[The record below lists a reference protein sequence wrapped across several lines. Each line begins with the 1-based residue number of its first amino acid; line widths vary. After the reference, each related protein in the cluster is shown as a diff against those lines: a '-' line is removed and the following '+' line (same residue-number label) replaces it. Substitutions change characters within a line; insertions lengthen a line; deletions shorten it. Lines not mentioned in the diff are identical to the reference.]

1 MDSIALNSMDTLMI
15 VESPAKARKIQK
27 FVPKNFRVLSSYGHI
42 MNLPR
47 KEMGIDPDNDFK
59 MTYIIMSDKRKTVNE
74 LKQVGKGKRILLA
87 ADSDREG
94 DAIAW
99 HCGRLFKTDFEEN
112 NRITFNEISQKAIL
126 KSIEKVHQLDMNSVN
141 SQKARQCIDKLMGY
155 ELSPLLWRHIKTK
168 ESGLSA
174 GRVQSTLL
182 EILKQHEDNINEYEP
197 EYIYD
202 CIGSFTDDQSNEI
215 ESEFIFGDDLE
226 EVNMKEIFECFNEDR
241 RFNVVSTKK
250 STEKRYPPTP
260 LITSTL
266 QQSAQNEFGFPV
278 SMTMSIAQKLYEN
291 GKITYM
297 RTDSTFM
304 SEDFVRTLKN
314 NITENYGKE
323 YYRIPQKKKVK
334 GAQEAHECIR
344 PTDLNTILS
353 DKYEECDK
361 KLYNMILKK
370 TVQSHM
376 KPALYD
382 VTKISLMNDT
392 SQKYGS
398 FLTTHKTL
406 DFLGF
411 LAYDPKNV
419 VQEKIVKEFLSCDL
433 REAVCK
439 EKESNTPTH
448 YTESAIVKKLE
459 SSGVGRPSTYAS
471 TIDTIMKRK
480 YAVAKTIKESTK
492 EEECTT
498 LDVNGQIT
506 EETRQIK
513 VPEQKKR
520 ILLTDLGEEVHKY
533 LKEQFDTIITPGF
546 TAGVESDLDMIARG
560 DVEWLSIVRKVYDL
574 FHPIVM
580 EQMKHKIIS
589 KGSILVGGIE
599 IKSGKY
605 GPYISHNGRNIGLTN
620 YLEYQ
625 KKKLDELTDTDMKC
639 IIDYPM
645 NVGTYQKKDIIIQ
658 IGPYGK
664 YMKYDGKN
672 IRIEQKDKY
681 TKEECIKLIQ

>member
-1 MDSIALNSMDTLMI
+1 MI
-15 VESPAKARKIQK
+15 VESPAKAKKIQK
-27 FVPKNFRVLSSYGHI
+27 FVPKNIQVLSSYGHI

-47 KEMGIDPDNDFK
+47 KEMGIDTENDFK
-59 MTYIIMSDKRKTVNE
+59 MTFMIMSDKSKIVKE
-74 LKQVGKGKRILLA
+74 IKKVGKGKRILLA

-99 HCGRLFKTDFEEN
+99 HCGRILKCDFTDF
-112 NRITFNEISQKAIL
+112 NRITFNEISQKAIM
-126 KSIEKVHQLDMNSVN
+126 KSIENVHKLDMDSVD

-168 ESGLSA
+168 ETGLSA

-182 EILKQHEDNINEYEP
+182 QILKEHEDKINDYEP

-202 CIGSFTDDQSNEI
+202 ITAEIKDNDECIH
-215 ESEFIFGDDLE
+215 ESEFCFNDDDDEELE
-226 EVNMKEIFECFNEDR
+226 EEIEEEIDIQKIFQIFSENR
-241 RFNVVSTKK
+241 RINVVERKK
-250 STEKRYPPTP
+250 STEKRYPMKP

-266 QQSAQNEFGFPV
+266 QQVAQGELGFPV
-278 SMTMSIAQKLYEN
+278 SMTMKIAQKLYEN

-304 SEDFVRTLKN
+304 SEDFVKDLKTKIQN
-314 NITENYGKE
+314 EYGKE
-323 YYRIPQKKKVK
+323 FFQKPNKKKVK

-344 PTDLNTILS
+344 PTNLETELS

-361 KLYNMILKK
+361 KLYELIKKK

-382 VTKISLMNDT
+382 VTRIIMNNDNI
-392 SQKYGS
+392 KRYGY
-398 FLTTHKTL
+398 FLTIYKTL

-411 LAYDPKNV
+411 LAYDSKNK
-419 VQEKIVKEFLSCDL
+419 VQEKYEKEFFYCDIQTSQ
-433 REAVCK
+433 CK

-471 TIDTIMKRK
+471 TIDTVLKRN
-480 YAVAKTIKESTK
+480 YAQTKTVPSYEK
-492 EEECTT
+492 EEDCTT
-498 LDVNGQIT
+498 LDINGNIRK
-506 EETRQIK
+506 ETKKIK
-513 VPEQKKR
+513 IPEQKKR

-533 LKEQFDTIITPGF
+533 LQEHFDKIIIPEF
-546 TAGVESDLDMIARG
+546 TAGVESDLDLIAKG
-560 DVEWLSIVRKVYDL
+560 EANWIDIVRKTYET

-580 EQMKHKIIS
+580 KQMKEKII
-589 KGSILVGGIE
+589 KKDAKMIHGYELRE
-599 IKSGKY
+599 GKF
-605 GPYISHNGRNIGLTN
+605 GPYMVHNGKNYGITN
-620 YLEYQ
+620 YLQ
-625 KKKLDELTDTDMKC
+625 FSKKKIDELTEEDIHN
-639 IIDYPM
+639 IIHYPLKI
-645 NVGTYQKKDIIIQ
+645 GSHLKKDLMIH

-664 YMKYDGKN
+664 YLKYDGKN
-672 IRIEQKDKY
+672 YRIEQKNEY
-681 TKEECIKLIQ
+681 TKKYLIECLTR

>member
-1 MDSIALNSMDTLMI
+1 MDTLMI
-15 VESPAKARKIQK
+15 VESPAKAKKIQK
-27 FVPKNFRVLSSYGHI
+27 FVPKNIKVLSSYGHI

-47 KEMGIDPDNDFK
+47 KEMGIDTENDFK
-59 MTYIIMSDKRKTVNE
+59 MTFMIMSDKSKIVKEIKR
-74 LKQVGKGKRILLA
+74 VGKGKRILLA

-99 HCGRLFKTDFEEN
+99 HCGRILKCDFTEF
-112 NRITFNEISQKAIL
+112 NRITFNEISQKAIM
-126 KSIEKVHQLDMNSVN
+126 KSIENVHKLDMDSVD

-168 ESGLSA
+168 ETGLSA

-182 EILKQHEDNINEYEP
+182 QILKEHEDKINDYEP

-202 CIGSFTDDQSNEI
+202 ITAEI
-215 ESEFIFGDDLE
+215 KDNDEFIHESEFCFNDDDDELE
-226 EVNMKEIFECFNEDR
+226 EEIEIDIQKIFQVFSENR
-241 RFNVVSTKK
+241 RINVVDRKK
-250 STEKRYPPTP
+250 STEKRYPMKP

-266 QQSAQNEFGFPV
+266 QQVAQGELGFPV
-278 SMTMSIAQKLYEN
+278 SMTMKIAQKLYEN

-304 SEDFVRTLKN
+304 SEDFVKDLKTKIQN
-314 NITENYGKE
+314 EYGKE
-323 YYRIPQKKKVK
+323 FFQKPNKKKVK

-344 PTDLNTILS
+344 PTNLETELS

-361 KLYNMILKK
+361 KLYELIKKK

-382 VTKISLMNDT
+382 VTRIIMDNENIKR
-392 SQKYGS
+392 YGY
-398 FLTTHKTL
+398 FLTTYKTL

-411 LAYDPKNV
+411 LAYDSKNE
-419 VQEKIVKEFLSCDL
+419 VQEKYEKEFLYCDIQTSQ
-433 REAVCK
+433 CK

-471 TIDTIMKRK
+471 TIDTVLKRN
-480 YAVAKTIKESTK
+480 YAQTKTVPSYKK
-492 EEECTT
+492 EEDCTT
-498 LDVNGQIT
+498 LDINGNILK
-506 EETRQIK
+506 ETKKIK
-513 VPEQKKR
+513 IPEQKKR

-533 LKEQFDTIITPGF
+533 LQEHFDKIIIPEF
-546 TAGVESDLDMIARG
+546 TAGVESDLDLIAKG
-560 DVEWLSIVRKVYDL
+560 SANWIDIVRKTYET

-580 EQMKHKIIS
+580 KQMKEKIIKKDS
-589 KGSILVGGIE
+589 KMIHGYEVRE
-599 IKSGKY
+599 GKF
-605 GPYISHNGRNIGLTN
+605 GPYMVHNGKNYGLSN
-620 YLEYQ
+620 YLQ
-625 KKKLDELTDTDMKC
+625 FKKIKKDELTEEDIHN
-639 IIDYPM
+639 IIHYPLKI
-645 NVGTYQKKDIIIQ
+645 GSHQKKDLMIH

-664 YMKYDGKN
+664 YLKYDGKN
-672 IRIEQKDKY
+672 FRIEQKNEY
-681 TKEECIKLIQ
+681 TKKYLIECLTR